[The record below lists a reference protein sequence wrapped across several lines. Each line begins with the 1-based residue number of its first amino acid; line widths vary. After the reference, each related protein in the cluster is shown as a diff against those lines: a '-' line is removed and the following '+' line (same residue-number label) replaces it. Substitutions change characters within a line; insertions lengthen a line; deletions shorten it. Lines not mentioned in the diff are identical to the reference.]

1 MIYKL
6 WAGSVN
12 GGRTRPLA
20 VIKEEIT
27 MELLK
32 LIGILVVV
40 VGFVLKFDTMATVV
54 VAGLVTGLVA
64 GMSPMEILETLGGSF
79 ISNRTAT
86 LFVLTLSAIGL
97 CERNGL
103 KDKAVDLIKMLKSAT
118 TGRVLA
124 IWQAVR
130 TLASAFSLRIG
141 GHPQFIRPLI
151 NPMAQGAAVARYG
164 DIDEKDEDRIKGMAA
179 GTENYG
185 NFFAQNCFMGSSG
198 TLLIVATLNEQGY
211 MVDALQIAGQSIPIA
226 VISVV
231 VGVVYALLFD
241 VAMKRKYAGRKEGK

>member
-1 MIYKL
+1 
-6 WAGSVN
+6 
-12 GGRTRPLA
+12 
-20 VIKEEIT
+20 

-32 LIGILVVV
+32 LVGILVVV
-40 VGFVLKFDTMATVV
+40 IGFVLKFDTMATVV

-64 GMSPMEILETLGGSF
+64 GMSPMEILTTLGNSF

-103 KDKAVDLIKMLKSAT
+103 KDKAVDLIKMMKSAT

-124 IWQAVR
+124 LWQAVR
-130 TLASAFSLRIG
+130 TVASAFSLRIG

-151 NPMAQGAAVARYG
+151 NPMAQGAAVAQYG
-164 DIDEKDEDRIKGMAA
+164 QISEEDEDKIKGMAA

-198 TLLIVATLNEQGY
+198 TLLIVSTPGLDTNRKGCLIVDENEMTTREGVFAGGDAVTGAATVILAMGAGKKGAAAIDAYLN
-211 MVDALQIAGQSIPIA
+211 
-226 VISVV
+226 
-231 VGVVYALLFD
+231 
-241 VAMKRKYAGRKEGK
+241 K

>member
-1 MIYKL
+1 
-6 WAGSVN
+6 
-12 GGRTRPLA
+12 
-20 VIKEEIT
+20 

-32 LIGILVVV
+32 LIGIVIVV

-64 GMSPMEILETLGGSF
+64 GMSPMEILETLGSAF

-86 LFVLTLSAIGL
+86 LFVLTLSAVGL

-103 KDKAVDLIKMLKSAT
+103 KDKAVDLIKKLKSAT
-118 TGRVLA
+118 TGRLLA
-124 IWQAVR
+124 VWQIVR
-130 TLASAFSLRIG
+130 TLAAAFSLRVG

-164 DIDEKDEDRIKGMAA
+164 EIDEKDEDTIKGMAS
-179 GTENYG
+179 GTENFG

-198 TLLIVATLNEQGY
+198 TLLIVSTLNEQGY
-211 MVDALQIAGQSIPIA
+211 AVDALQIAGQSVPIA

-231 VGVVYALLFD
+231 VGVIYALLFD
-241 VAMKRKYAGRKEGK
+241 MYMNRKYAAKKGGK